1 MSLFSSRQ
9 HSESTPSAQ
18 HLNGSNGNGTNGHGS
33 NGSNGTNGHYGTNG
47 SNGAKHTNGSN
58 GVKGIKSFPVQ
69 RAVLSSDV
77 FIKGSVKFRTELV
90 IDGTVE
96 GNIDSVGQ
104 LTVGKNA
111 HIRGEIKTG
120 SVTVHGTVDGNLT
133 VGERCELRA
142 GCTLRGDIE
151 APRLVVDEDATFIGS
166 AEIAKSDDF
175 FPTHVGSPRG
185 S

>member
-9 HSESTPSAQ
+9 QPESTSS
-18 HLNGSNGNGTNGHGS
+18 HLNGSNGSDGANGYGSNAS
-33 NGSNGTNGHYGTNG
+33 NGSNGSHAING
-47 SNGAKHTNGSN
+47 SNGLSHGNGSN
-58 GVKGIKSFPVQ
+58 GFKGIKTFPAT
-69 RAVLSSDV
+69 RTVLSSDV
-77 FIKGSVKFRTELV
+77 SIKGSVKFRTELV
-90 IDGTVE
+90 IDGKVE
-96 GNIDSVGQ
+96 GIINSVGR

-111 HIRGEIKTG
+111 HIRGEIKTR
-120 SVTVHGTVDGNLT
+120 SITVHGTVDGNLT
-133 VGERCELRA
+133 VGERCELRS

-166 AEIAKSDDF
+166 AEIAKSDDL

>member
-1 MSLFSSRQ
+1 MSLFS
-9 HSESTPSAQ
+9 TPQPSDNISPS
-18 HLNGSNGNGTNGHGS
+18 HLNGSNGSNGANGHGT
-33 NGSNGTNGHYGTNG
+33 NGSNGTNGSHAING
-47 SNGAKHTNGSN
+47 SNGSSHSNGSN
-58 GVKGIKSFPVQ
+58 GRKTFKTFPVA
-69 RAVLSSDV
+69 RTVLSSDV
-77 FIKGSVKFRTELV
+77 SIIGSVKFRTELV
-90 IDGTVE
+90 IDGKVE
-96 GNIDSVGQ
+96 GTIDSVGR

-111 HIRGEIKTG
+111 HIRGKIKTR

-133 VGERCELRA
+133 VGERCELRS

-151 APRLVVDEDATFIGS
+151 APRLVVDENATFIGS